1 MSRAKLVPAFTDSR
15 NLYSRMPSARL
26 WRVVLWRAILD
37 AFALPGRG
45 GSTVRETIEA
55 QDWLTGGG
63 KDFALV
69 CELAGIDAEMI
80 NAWALEMGRE
90 EWPRHRYDAWKTII
104 REMEHGRKA
113 A

>member
-1 MSRAKLVPAFTDSR
+1 MSRARQVPETLDSQ
-15 NLYSRMPSARL
+15 NLYSRSPAARL
-26 WRVVLWRAILD
+26 WRVVIHRAIVD

-69 CELAGIDAEMI
+69 CELAGTDAEMI
-80 NAWALEMGRE
+80 NTWALEMGRE
-90 EWPRHRYDAWKTII
+90 GWPRHRYEEWKTII
-104 REMEHGRKA
+104 REMEQGKKST
-113 A
+113 

>member
-1 MSRAKLVPAFTDSR
+1 MSRARQVPQTIDSR
-15 NLYSRMPSARL
+15 NEYNRSPSARL
-26 WRVVLWRAILD
+26 WRAVLHRAILD

-55 QDWLTGGG
+55 QEWLTGGG

-80 NAWALEMGRE
+80 NARAKGWDRE

-104 REMEHGRKA
+104 REMEQGKKA